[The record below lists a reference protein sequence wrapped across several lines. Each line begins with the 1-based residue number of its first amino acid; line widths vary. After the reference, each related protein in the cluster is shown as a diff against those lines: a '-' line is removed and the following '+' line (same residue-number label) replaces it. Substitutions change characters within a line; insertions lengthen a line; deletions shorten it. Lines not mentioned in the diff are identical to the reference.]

1 MISLGIEGTAEK
13 TGVGIVDSDGNILA
27 ICGNQLYP
35 EKGGIHPREAAEHHA
50 KWIPKLITQA
60 LNEANLNFDDID
72 LVSFSQGP
80 GLGPALR
87 IVATS
92 ARTLALSINKPIIG
106 VNHCIGHVEIGKLT
120 TGAVNP
126 VTLYVSGGNSQ
137 VIAYESGRYRIF
149 GETLDIA
156 VGNCLD
162 HFGRETGLGHPGGPV
177 IEKLAK
183 KGSYIELPYV
193 VKGMDFSFSGLLSA
207 ALRAYKNGAAIE
219 DVCYSLQ
226 ETAFSMLV
234 EVTERAL
241 SHTERDEVLLCGG
254 VAANSHLREMLN
266 TMAES
271 HYAKFYMPDMKF
283 CGDNGAMIAWLGL
296 LRSKYFEFMNIE
308 DTHIIQRYRT
318 DEVDVPWVKDIDNKI
333 KLPDNLIAKG
343 AESDI
348 VKGKWFDGFDDYD
361 FETDVITKKRL
372 KKTYRIPEIDNKI
385 RKLRTKSE
393 ARILSH
399 VKNSGILTPIIYD
412 VDIHDKNITMEYIKG
427 NTVKDIIDDL
437 SYNKRKE
444 LSFKIGEYISLM
456 HEMDIIHGDLT
467 TSNMIINKNGDL
479 VFIDFGLS
487 YYSNLLEDK
496 ADDLL
501 VLKKSIKSVDYNV
514 SLETFNWILDAYLE
528 NSSNPLEF
536 RNKIDEIEHRGRYTH

>member
-207 ALRAYKNGAAIE
+207 ALRVYKNGAAIE

-296 LRSKYFEFMNIE
+296 LRSKYFGFMNIE